1 VAASGRKTKT
11 ETHRKAPSTD
21 ANREDR
27 KKKAPKKASGK
38 ARAEKKGKGIK
49 KPSRQELGRQ
59 ASQELLK
66 LRPILKDV
74 ESTLLDRLD
83 GELAGL
89 ARSLDG
95 GGMPGETP
103 VLPQAPVLTAMLAD
117 IKTLKVKPKKGRV
130 KDLRRIEAL
139 LESLSARIPP
149 GA

>member
-1 VAASGRKTKT
+1 MAASGRRTKA
-11 ETHRKAPSTD
+11 ETHRKGPSTD
-21 ANREDR
+21 AKREGQ
-27 KKKAPKKASGK
+27 KQKTPKKLSGK
-38 ARAEKKGKGIK
+38 ARAEKEGRGIK
-49 KPSRQELGRQ
+49 KPSRQVLGRQ

-66 LRPILKDV
+66 LRPILRDV
-74 ESTLLDRLD
+74 ESALMGRLD

-117 IKTLKVKPKKGRV
+117 IKALKVKPKKGRV